1 MLTEAAILI
10 YFNVLSSLWMAK
22 LNFQQLLSNDHSENV
37 LKNVFV
43 LFVCFR
49 IFLMI
54 SNEQHLFEI

>member
-10 YFNVLSSLWMAK
+10 YFNALSFLWMAK

-43 LFVCFR
+43 LFVSGF
-49 IFLMI
+49 F
-54 SNEQHLFEI
+54 